1 MLLLQSP
8 PAFLQQIQ
16 GSLLLSPILL
26 CIFVTA
32 WAAPVIV
39 FFVLLMCSAFSFSPH
54 PGPLPSC
61 SLHSDQE
68 HHVLQQRQRFPVASD
83 KTQLHSAFYERTLR
97 SPNATDL
104 SATDIVCRKFNPK
117 GMLVIFVERPVSI
130 WFKMITKLLDSCY
143 FHSLSQ
149 FHNWMRD

>member
-1 MLLLQSP
+1 M
-8 PAFLQQIQ
+8 
-16 GSLLLSPILL
+16 
-26 CIFVTA
+26 
-32 WAAPVIV
+32 IV

-104 SATDIVCRKFNPK
+104 SATDIVFRKFNPK

-130 WFKMITKLLDSCY
+130 
-143 FHSLSQ
+143 
-149 FHNWMRD
+149 